1 MKNNAPYIC
10 FISVPIN
17 RYTPG
22 IQRTDGDSWQEDSSV
37 DISWNPESIGGLDDE
52 VSIDLARYKMDEDD
66 IPVLDSFHT
75 TVDSQLNNGHSQF
88 VVATGQG
95 DG

>member
-1 MKNNAPYIC
+1 M
-10 FISVPIN
+10 
-17 RYTPG
+17 
-22 IQRTDGDSWQEDSSV
+22 

-66 IPVLDSFHT
+66 EPVLDSFHT
-75 TVDSQLNNGHSQF
+75 AVDSQLNNGHSQF
-88 VVATGQG
+88 VVTTGQG